1 MSNMKPPPVHKVIVA
16 QLVATALMAL
26 VFLVFSNV
34 IAAYSILIGG
44 LVSAIP
50 NAYFAMQA
58 FRYRGARNAEKV
70 VKSFRKGYF
79 GKLGITLVLFALTFT
94 LVTTINEI
102 ALILGFVVVQFCGT
116 MMSGLIDYSP
126 SGSKG

>member
-1 MSNMKPPPVHKVIVA
+1 MSNLKAPPVHRVIVA

-26 VFLVFSNV
+26 TFLVFSNV
-34 IAAYSILIGG
+34 VAAYSVFIGG
-44 LVSAIP
+44 LVSAVP
-50 NAYFAMQA
+50 NAYFAVQA

-79 GKLGITLVLFALTFT
+79 GKLGITVVLFAISFT

-102 ALILGFVVVQFCGT
+102 ALILGFVIVQFCGT

-126 SGSKG
+126 RGSNG

>member
-1 MSNMKPPPVHKVIVA
+1 MSNLKAPPVHRVIVA
-16 QLVATALMAL
+16 QLVATVLMAL
-26 VFLVFSNV
+26 TFLVFSNV

-50 NAYFAMQA
+50 NAYFAVQA

-79 GKLGITLVLFALTFT
+79 GKLGITIMLFAVTFT

-102 ALILGFVVVQFCGT
+102 ALILGFVIVQFVGT

-126 SGSKG
+126 QRH